1 MEPPATTTK
10 AMPQTQLSPEATV
23 IWVQRETRLI
33 WLTGLCSP
41 HEARSAFMT
50 PQFDL
55 SAFKCRT
62 ALWECRRARY
72 LQSADLLLR
81 KVVGR
86 GAFGP

>member
-1 MEPPATTTK
+1 MK
-10 AMPQTQLSPEATV
+10 GMPQNEAT
-23 IWVQRETRLI
+23 ILWVQREIRLI
-33 WLTGLCSP
+33 SLTRALQ
-41 HEARSAFMT
+41 RSAFMT

-62 ALWECRRARY
+62 PLRELRTARY
-72 LQSADLLLR
+72 LQSADFLLR